1 MCLEIPSVEKSHGP
15 LAMITAVKLERNQ
28 KFSCI
33 KNVILL
39 NSELYPSISL
49 DGERKLDFLFL
60 EQDRVLTLKNGV
72 RKLIAR

>member
-1 MCLEIPSVEKSHGP
+1 MV
-15 LAMITAVKLERNQ
+15 TAVKLERNQ

-33 KNVILL
+33 KNVIL
-39 NSELYPSISL
+39 SRIFELRALSKY
-49 DGERKLDFLFL
+49 GERKLDFLFL